1 MQKQQGFTLV
11 ELIIVIVILGILAV
25 TAAPRFL
32 NFSSDANKSVLL
44 GVKGA
49 IESAGALVYGK
60 SIIAG
65 TQAAERTATTPPE
78 VDGIATHFGY
88 PVATEDALQAAAEL
102 SDFNFSTPAAAG
114 APIRIAATEAAL
126 EDDGCYV
133 EYNEA
138 ESDGAKPVINIV
150 DDGC

>member
-32 NFSSDANKSVLL
+32 NFSTDANKSVLL

-49 IESAGALVYGK
+49 LESSGALVYGK

-65 TQAAERTATTPPE
+65 SQAIAKTAATPPE
-78 VDGIATHFGY
+78 VDGIPTHFGY
-88 PVATEDALQAAAEL
+88 PVATQAALQAAAEL
-102 SDFNFSTPAAAG
+102 SDFEFSTAAASS
-114 APIRIAATEAAL
+114 IRIAATEAAL

-138 ESDGAKPVINIV
+138 ASDGVKPVITIESDG
-150 DDGC
+150 C